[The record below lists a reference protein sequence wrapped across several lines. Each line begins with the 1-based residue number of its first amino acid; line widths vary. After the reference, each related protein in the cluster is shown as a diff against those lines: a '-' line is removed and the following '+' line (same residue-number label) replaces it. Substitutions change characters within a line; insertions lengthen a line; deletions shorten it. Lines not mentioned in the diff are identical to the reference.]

1 MSFEVNA
8 RRRLDCWDDIVH
20 GDRNIRGVF
29 GEGLERKMRKA
40 CILGNTDGP
49 E

>member
-29 GEGLERKMRKA
+29 GEGLERKMKGLHLRKHRW
-40 CILGNTDGP
+40 P
-49 E
+49 